1 MKCDHCDKDA
11 TVHEVT
17 VRNGVKIERHLC
29 EACAEQHGIAV
40 HPQHPITDLIKHYV
54 MKQSIGP
61 APAEQGL
68 TPVVPPVA
76 QPLRASQCS
85 TCKTTF
91 AEFKQHG
98 LLGCPDCYRNFEG
111 QLAPL
116 VERAHDGAQAHVGK
130 VPKHHVRQTEVDEA
144 AVRAVQEQRLERLK
158 VLRHELDQAV
168 RDERYEVAARL
179 RDEVR
184 RVESEPVPLHS
195 ARSEVAREETR
206 KVGEQIDPLD
216 PGASPQGGSEGD
228 RA

>member
-29 EACAEQHGIAV
+29 ETCAEQHGIAV

-61 APAEQGL
+61 VPIGQGL

-76 QPLRASQCS
+76 QPMRASQCS
-85 TCKTTF
+85 TCKLTF

-98 LLGCPDCYRNFEG
+98 VLGCPDCYRNFEG

-130 VPKHHVRQTEVDEA
+130 VPKRHTRQSEADEA
-144 AVRAVQEQRLERLK
+144 AIRAVHEQRLERLK

-184 RVESEPVPLHS
+184 RVESEPIPLQTPRTQA
-195 ARSEVAREETR
+195 ARDVSQEGR
-206 KVGEQIDPLD
+206 DPLD
-216 PGASPQGGSEGD
+216 IQPEANETDPDKGD
-228 RA
+228 IA